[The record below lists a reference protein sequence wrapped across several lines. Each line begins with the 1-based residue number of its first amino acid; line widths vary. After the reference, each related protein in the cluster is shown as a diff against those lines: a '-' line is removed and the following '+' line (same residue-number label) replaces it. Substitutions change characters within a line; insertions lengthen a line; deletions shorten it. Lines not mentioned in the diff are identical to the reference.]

1 MTDEH
6 DRDGDDPPSS
16 DGTRAAAAER
26 AQDEASQTDA
36 EREGS
41 GAGYLRVV
49 PSPDSAGPK
58 VAADGDD
65 EDPAPASGPRAPRGP
80 GVSVAVIAEMLSRP
94 EVRKQLFARVYKEIK
109 SKYRRQEAED
119 FVNQICLACL
129 ASRTPPGAEGALL
142 GWVQAVA
149 THTLADINRSYFR
162 QKRHGAD
169 YDEKKV
175 EERAEGWREDEEAHL
190 AWMITPW
197 AMKAVT
203 GDPEDAETLWIIRYK
218 ATTGKPWAALA
229 KERGEQES
237 QLKMRCHRLGIKY
250 RPARNRYL
258 FQMGLL
264 VLVLLVTVVALAA
277 VLRGLVRSRVPAA
290 PPITRDDAPPP
301 REVPDAF
308 LQALPTQPAVP
319 DASSA
324 PPDKGPVVPPDR
336 KPAPN
341 PRPVPPLP
349 TDKGPGREK

>member
-1 MTDEH
+1 
-6 DRDGDDPPSS
+6 
-16 DGTRAAAAER
+16 
-26 AQDEASQTDA
+26 
-36 EREGS
+36 
-41 GAGYLRVV
+41 
-49 PSPDSAGPK
+49 
-58 VAADGDD
+58 
-65 EDPAPASGPRAPRGP
+65 
-80 GVSVAVIAEMLSRP
+80 
-94 EVRKQLFARVYKEIK
+94 
-109 SKYRRQEAED
+109 
-119 FVNQICLACL
+119 
-129 ASRTPPGAEGALL
+129 
-142 GWVQAVA
+142 
-149 THTLADINRSYFR
+149 
-162 QKRHGAD
+162 
-169 YDEKKV
+169 
-175 EERAEGWREDEEAHL
+175 
-190 AWMITPW
+190 
-197 AMKAVT
+197 MKAVT

-218 ATTGKPWAALA
+218 ATTGKTWAALA

-277 VLRGLVRSRVPAA
+277 VLRGLVRSRVP
-290 PPITRDDAPPP
+290 